1 MTRKHALLSANVTMF
16 WILPSFSPLNRKIIH
31 FKVSHFSCKY
41 TFEGLREVYGDIN
54 QYFALINENAEA
66 KRWEFLKGVKL
77 CPKLRLIWKN

>member
-66 KRWEFLKGVKL
+66 KR
-77 CPKLRLIWKN
+77 